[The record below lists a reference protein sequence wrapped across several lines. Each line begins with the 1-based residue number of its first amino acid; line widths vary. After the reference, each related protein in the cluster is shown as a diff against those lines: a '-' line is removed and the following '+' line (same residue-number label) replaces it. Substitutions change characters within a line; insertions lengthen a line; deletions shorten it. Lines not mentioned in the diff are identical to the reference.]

1 MHTTTEAQPSN
12 PPPASSSLRDALRS
26 LLERVRARTLL
37 ILEPLSEEDARVQH
51 DPLMSPIVWDLGHI
65 ASFEKLWLQDQ
76 VDRAVRFSELPGLYN
91 PFEHP
96 RAERGALELPSL
108 LETLAELARLR
119 ELTLQRL
126 ERVEFDAASPLL
138 RDGYVYGL
146 VAQHESQHLE
156 TILQTLQ
163 LKRREPYPAPRA
175 WSVPDAAGSFRE
187 YGAMVRFPGGA
198 ATIGTNTELFAY
210 DNERPAH
217 DLEVAPFEMD
227 VTPVTCGAFREFI
240 EDGGYD
246 EQRHWSDAGWRW
258 ARESGARAPKHW
270 RRSDSGWMER
280 IMNLERALDLHRP
293 VIHVCYH
300 EADAF
305 ARWAG
310 KRLPTETE
318 WEVAA
323 TWHPQAGRQRFPW
336 GDEPATPL
344 HANVDQLAF
353 DTAPAGAYER
363 NISPLGCHG
372 MIGDVWEWTSTDFAG
387 YQGFRA
393 FPYPEY
399 SEAFFG
405 SEYKVL
411 RGGSWAT
418 AENVV
423 RATFRNWDFPIRQQI
438 FSGFRCARDS

>member
-1 MHTTTEAQPSN
+1 MRTIAELPS
-12 PPPASSSLRDALRS
+12 PGRAPTGGSLRTGLRD

-37 ILEPLSEEDARVQH
+37 ILDPLSEEDARAQH
-51 DPLMSPIVWDLGHI
+51 DPLMSPIAWDLGHI

-76 VDRAVRFSELPGLYN
+76 VDRAIRFSELPGLYN

-96 RAERGALELPSL
+96 RAERGALPLPSL
-108 LETLAELARLR
+108 AEAIAALARLR
-119 ELTLQRL
+119 EITLERL
-126 ERVEFDAASPLL
+126 ERVELDPASPLL

-146 VAQHESQHLE
+146 VAQHESQHQE

-163 LKRREPYPAPRA
+163 LKRGVPYAAPRA
-175 WSVPDAAGSFRE
+175 WSAPDSTASIRE
-187 YGAMVRFPGGA
+187 YGAMVRFAGG
-198 ATIGTNTELFAY
+198 TVTLGTDTEPFAY

-217 DLEVAPFEMD
+217 DGEVAPFEMD
-227 VTPVTCGAFREFI
+227 ATPVTCGAFREFI
-240 EDGGYD
+240 EDGGYH
-246 EQRHWSDAGWRW
+246 EQRHWSDAGWQW
-258 ARESGARAPKHW
+258 VRESGARAPKHW
-270 RRSDSGWMER
+270 RHSDSGWMER
-280 IMNLERALDLHRP
+280 IMNLERALDPHRP

-305 ARWAG
+305 ARWAA

-318 WEVAA
+318 WEIAA
-323 TWHPQAGRQRFPW
+323 TWQAPTARQRFPW
-336 GDEPATPL
+336 GDEPVTPL

-353 DTAPAGAYER
+353 DTAPAGAYPR
-363 NISPLGCHG
+363 NVSPLGCYG

-387 YQGFRA
+387 YPGFRA

-399 SEAFFG
+399 SAAFFG
-405 SEYKVL
+405 NEYKVL

-423 RATFRNWDFPIRQQI
+423 RATFRNWDFPVRRQI
-438 FSGFRCARDS
+438 FSGFRCARDY